1 MAAEHAEE
9 CTDGANDGVVCMYVT
24 GDYTPTEDN
33 QVCYIIKNSNDF
45 FVFSNTSYAFGIH
58 TLSRFVS

>member
-33 QVCYIIKNSNDF
+33 QVCYIIKNSNDLA
-45 FVFSNTSYAFGIH
+45 YILCHA
-58 TLSRFVS
+58 LSRDFMYISTS